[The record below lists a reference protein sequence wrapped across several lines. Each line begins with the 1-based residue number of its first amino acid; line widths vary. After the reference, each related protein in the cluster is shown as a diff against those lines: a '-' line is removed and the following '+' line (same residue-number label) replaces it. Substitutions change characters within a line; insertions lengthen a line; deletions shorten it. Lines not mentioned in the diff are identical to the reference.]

1 MEGREMPPS
10 EEEKKGGETKMTY
23 LSPEILAQGVEVE
36 YHKLDYSDEGA
47 MSSGLRFYSCDAEG
61 KKIYLGSLNLSEY
74 GLGRYHT
81 LKRDHIP
88 PELEDRIRIQTV
100 LDLFVQM
107 GLRVKGDHVNEHGVP
122 LIEFE
127 ATYSTKELPDVL
139 RWEIS
144 SRKE

>member
-1 MEGREMPPS
+1 MEGREMPPP

-88 PELEDRIRIQTV
+88 PENSAKRSFDH
-100 LDLFVQM
+100 LFLNKARPNQ
-107 GLRVKGDHVNEHGVP
+107 HSQIP
-122 LIEFE
+122 L
-127 ATYSTKELPDVL
+127 
-139 RWEIS
+139 
-144 SRKE
+144 